1 MLPPGGCLYLPN
13 NVAWISFYEHIEH
26 PYPPLFLEMIANSYY
41 PDCNTTSVSG
51 MWLPSSC
58 SASGMLGSKGCFGV
72 SSRGRAAGVQVF
84 ETEGHVG
91 LPDKWSQHIHR
102 AGKSSTLSTKRRKR
116 RLAAGSSSGGAP
128 ARDGCGLSSKL
139 RDTPGDSK
147 LVLPTKYVI
156 CRSSDND
163 WRITE
168 EMVREQNDWANMAYS
183 GKSPWEARSFDT
195 GPPPAVN
202 MDIQFDL
209 VDVKFVTDP
218 DCARYG
224 FVNSTSVYKY
234 NQDPLKYF
242 TIVVIGD
249 DQSGVLGQTEF
260 PQTWEEN
267 GQEQMVVIS
276 TAGFRHYASRMNEL
290 SGATIEDEA
299 YDEGDTIVHESGHA
313 LGLYHTFED
322 GCDTSDGSSN
332 GDMVQ
337 DTNPEQLPHYACAV
351 SSSCGATDPVHNF
364 MDYSPDVCMVGFTQ
378 GQKKRAWCML
388 ENFRPTLFKT
398 SLVKKK

>member
-1 MLPPGGCLYLPN
+1 M
-13 NVAWISFYEHIEH
+13 V
-26 PYPPLFLEMIANSYY
+26 
-41 PDCNTTSVSG
+41 
-51 MWLPSSC
+51 
-58 SASGMLGSKGCFGV
+58 GSKGCFSV

-102 AGKSSTLSTKRRKR
+102 AGEITSQSATKRRR
-116 RLAAGSSSGGAP
+116 RVRAAAG
-128 ARDGCGLSSKL
+128 GCGLSGTL
-139 RDTPGDSK
+139 RATPDDSK

-156 CRSSDND
+156 CRTSDDD

-183 GKSPWEARSFDT
+183 GKSPWEARSFDK

-202 MDIQFDL
+202 MDIQFDI

-218 DCARYG
+218 DCAKYG
-224 FVNSTSVYKY
+224 FVNSASVYKY

-242 TIVVIGD
+242 TIVVISD

-276 TAGFRHYASRMNEL
+276 AAGFRHYASRMNEK
-290 SGATIEDEA
+290 SGTTTEDQA
-299 YDEGDTIVHESGHA
+299 YDEGDTLVHESGHA
-313 LGLYHTFED
+313 LGLYHTFEG
-322 GCDTSDGSSN
+322 GCDSSDGSSN

-398 SLVKKK
+398 SLVKK